1 MSKRVLITG
10 GAGFVGSRLVRACL
24 KEGWEVGITYQPEN
38 GLRDIQELVPQVR
51 VYPVLGDPLEA
62 FDIVG
67 NFRPDL
73 VLHLA
78 SVFIASH
85 EREDLEILIDS
96 NIAFGAQ
103 MLEAMSRHGVPYLV
117 NTGTSWQH
125 ASDSPYEP
133 VNLYAATK
141 QAFQD
146 VLEYYIAATSI
157 RAITLKLFDTYG
169 PRDPRTKLF
178 ALLERASREN
188 TRLEMS
194 PGEQLIDVVYVDDV
208 VRAFMVAARRLLE
221 GRVGGHEIYA
231 VSSGQP
237 IRLRELV
244 ETYRRVSGTP
254 FDAVWGGRP
263 YRPREV
269 MVPWSRGERLPG
281 WQPMVG
287 LEEGIKA
294 CLDAPGKPETTP
306 LVSVCIPVYNC
317 RSYIRQ
323 AIDSVLC
330 QTFRD
335 FELVILDNASTDG
348 TLEII
353 AQYTDARIRLIRNR
367 KNLGLEAN
375 WNLALQAAR
384 GQYVKLLPADDFL
397 YPDCLKQQVEILE
410 RPGSERLSLVICAR
424 DIVSPMGKRLLSRRF
439 PGGERDIG
447 GRDAIRTVVR
457 SGTNLLGEPG
467 GILFRRALLQKTTRF
482 DGRLA
487 YVIDVR
493 LWLQMLLFGDVHVLN
508 TPLCAFRLSSGSTSL
523 GLATLQ
529 GQHFSAFISE
539 ISSDP
544 RYGLTWLDHRR
555 GIWMS
560 GLLGLGRKLVYVF
573 SIQTEA

>member
-1 MSKRVLITG
+1 MMHRVLITG

-38 GLRDIQELVPQVR
+38 GLRDIQELLPQVK
-51 VYPVLGDPLEA
+51 VYAVLGNPAEA
-62 FDIVG
+62 YGIVG
-67 NFRPDL
+67 DFHPDL
-73 VLHLA
+73 VFHLA
-78 SVFIASH
+78 SVFIATH
-85 EREDLEILIDS
+85 EREDLQLLIDS

-103 MLEAMSRHGVPYLV
+103 MLEAMSRHNIPFLV
-117 NTGTSWQH
+117 NTGTAWQH
-125 ASDSPYEP
+125 AGDSPYEP

-146 VLEYYIAATSI
+146 LLEYYIAATPI

-178 ALLERASREN
+178 ALLERASREKS
-188 TRLEMS
+188 RLEMS

-208 VRAFMVAARRLLE
+208 VNAFMAAAHRLFDNC
-221 GRVGGHEIYA
+221 VQGHEIYA
-231 VSSGQP
+231 VSSGKP
-237 IRLRELV
+237 VRLRDLV
-244 ETYRRVSGTP
+244 ETYQRVSGRP

-269 MVPWSRGERLPG
+269 MVPWSTGDRLPG
-281 WQPMVG
+281 WEPAVS
-287 LEEGIKA
+287 LEDGIRA
-294 CLDAPGKPETTP
+294 CLDAPGRANPVP

-317 RSYIRQ
+317 RQYIAQ
-323 AIDSVLC
+323 AIESVLC

-335 FELVILDNASTDG
+335 FELVVLDNASTDG

-353 AQYTDARIRLIRNR
+353 AQYTDPRIRLVRNR
-367 KNLGLEAN
+367 RNLGLEAN
-375 WNLALQAAR
+375 WNLALKAAR

-397 YPDCLKQQVEILE
+397 YPDCLKQQVEVFE
-410 RPGSERLSLVICAR
+410 RPGSEQLSVVVCAR
-424 DIVSPMGKRLLSRRF
+424 DIVNPGGKRLLSRRF
-439 PGGERDIG
+439 PGSERRVS
-447 GRDAIRTVVR
+447 GRSAIRTVIR

-467 GILFRRALLQKTTRF
+467 AILFRRSLLEKASPF

-493 LWLQMLLFGDVHVLN
+493 LWLQMLLFGDVFVLH

-529 GQHFSAFISE
+529 GKHFSTFIRE

-544 RYGLTWLDHRR
+544 RYGLSRFDRR
-555 GIWMS
+555 SGIAMTS
-560 GLLGLGRKLVYVF
+560 LLSMARKLVYVF